1 MLLDCQLSQV
11 GFGGEPYS
19 NSTALHAVA
28 SKNNVGLARVLL
40 KESRIDVNRS
50 SIYGDTA
57 LYVAA
62 GAGSVEVMQLLLDAS
77 IHIEQ
82 RDICNRTAIYWA
94 AELEKMG
101 GQFTQELQCIRWRVI
116 GMSSNFYGFI
126 YALFE
131 VLQ

>member
-1 MLLDCQLSQV
+1 MLLDCQLSRV

-28 SKNNVGLARVLL
+28 YKNNVGLARVLL
-40 KESRIDVNRS
+40 NDSRIDVNRS

-82 RDICNRTAIYWA
+82 RDICNRTDIYWA
-94 AELEKMG
+94 AELEKMDAANLLKSYNAWID
-101 GQFTQELQCIRWRVI
+101 EPSECPAVLRV
-116 GMSSNFYGFI
+116 SLCTF
-126 YALFE
+126 
-131 VLQ
+131 

>member
-11 GFGGEPYS
+11 GFRGETYS
-19 NSTALHAVA
+19 NSTALHGIA
-28 SKNNVGLARVLL
+28 SKNNVVLARVLL
-40 KESRIDVNRS
+40 NDSRIGVNRL

-94 AELEKMG
+94 AELEKMDAANLLKSYNASVG
-101 GQFTQELQCIRWRVI
+101 EASECPAVLRV
-116 GMSSNFYGFI
+116 SLCTF
-126 YALFE
+126 
-131 VLQ
+131 

>member
-1 MLLDCQLSQV
+1 
-11 GFGGEPYS
+11 
-19 NSTALHAVA
+19 
-28 SKNNVGLARVLL
+28 
-40 KESRIDVNRS
+40 
-50 SIYGDTA
+50 
-57 LYVAA
+57 
-62 GAGSVEVMQLLLDAS
+62 MQLLLDAS

-116 GMSSNFYGFI
+116 GMSSSLCGFV

-131 VLQ
+131 VLIMKLGQMHNSPCAHPVWALLYLHHLFTL